1 MNEVGTPLLI
11 VLYLSMF
18 AAAFMTTAFPLLY
31 AFSPWW
37 RSRVGRSLMI
47 RSLSYALLIDVTL
60 FLEFYP
66 MKPGLWL
73 VILETVLFFA
83 LAFGSA
89 STLAALWYETHQK
102 GEELA
107 LVEEKSET
115 SDLETPAVIKK
126 GDSNEPDQNSNA
138 QQSSL

>member
-18 AAAFMTTAFPLLY
+18 AAAFLTTAFPLLY

-37 RSRVGRSLMI
+37 RSKVGRSLMI

-73 VILETVLFFA
+73 VLLETVLFFA

-89 STLAALWYETHQK
+89 ATLAALWYETNQK
-102 GEELA
+102 KPELVLSEE
-107 LVEEKSET
+107 ESKT
-115 SDLETPAVIKK
+115 SDLEIPTVIKK
-126 GDSNEPDQNSNA
+126 GDSK
-138 QQSSL
+138 